1 MLDLQFRSRF
11 LCAFYIF
18 GSVRFRETE
27 VWLTCSVQFGQ
38 NGKTLL
44 WSVTTSS
51 MGGCISIREL
61 YSEWLLFIELQCHA
75 QNSITWGC
83 RRIFSHKLFW
93 LALEID
99 WNPFWRCNLISV
111 CLGIFWRFSLYKVH
125 NMASMRI
132 FLWKSRYFAWRH
144 SISKVSSRNS
154 KMKLLWAE
162 YTAPSKAS
170 TQHRHDQVWLL
181 LNDCWT
187 SFPIIISDC
196 VTSKTPP
203 WTTLY
208 EDKNL
213 IILYEQFNLIVAS
226 KPCGIA

>member
-1 MLDLQFRSRF
+1 MLFTYSVL
-11 LCAFYIF
+11 F
-18 GSVRFRETE
+18 GFGKQKFD
-27 VWLTCSVQFGQ
+27 WLVLLSSGRTV
-38 NGKTLL
+38 TLL
-44 WSVTTSS
+44 RSVTTSS
-51 MGGCISIREL
+51 MGGCIREL
-61 YSEWLLFIELQCHA
+61 YSEWLLFIKLQCHA

-83 RRIFSHKLFW
+83 RRIFSRKLFW

-187 SFPIIISDC
+187 SFPIIIRLRDF
-196 VTSKTPP
+196 
-203 WTTLY
+203 
-208 EDKNL
+208 KNSPL
-213 IILYEQFNLIVAS
+213 NNSVWR
-226 KPCGIA
+226 